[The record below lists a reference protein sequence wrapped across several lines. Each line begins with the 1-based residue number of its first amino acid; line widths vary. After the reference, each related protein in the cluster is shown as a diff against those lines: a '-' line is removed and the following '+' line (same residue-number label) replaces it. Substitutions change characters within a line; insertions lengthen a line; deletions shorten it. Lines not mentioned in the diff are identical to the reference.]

1 MRQKKKS
8 IWLVPMAVTLITLF
22 LLKSV
27 FLIGYVPTAC
37 MEPTI
42 KQGSFVVGLRFYG
55 KLEREDIIIFRHDG
69 KLLVK
74 RIAAFCGE
82 SVRWREGTLC
92 VPEEAYYVL
101 GDNADNSND
110 SRFWEDPFVSKE
122 SVEGEIIFIVSLFYF
137 I

>member
-8 IWLVPMAVTLITLF
+8 ICLVPMAVTLITLF

-27 FLIGYVPTAC
+27 FLIGYVPTAS

-55 KLEREDIIIFRHDG
+55 ELERGDIIIFEHDG
-69 KLLVK
+69 KLHVK
-74 RIAAFCGE
+74 RIAAAGGE
-82 SVRWREGTLC
+82 SVKWREGMLC
-92 VPEEAYYVL
+92 VPKEAYYVL

-110 SRFWEDPFVSKE
+110 SRYWEDPFVFKK
-122 SVEGEIIFIVSLFYF
+122 SVVGKVIFNFCC
-137 I
+137 